1 MRLTEPRLPF
11 AGLVFA
17 ALVFGAGQAL
27 ALECGPA
34 AGSDERIAKGDD
46 FYIKFRAEPGPPP
59 MGDLFVVLA
68 QACSSS
74 HTPLDGQLGADAI
87 MPAHGHGMNYA
98 VKPVNTRRGAAR
110 LEGFLWQMPGL
121 WQVRFRLKSG
131 SETYRATHDY
141 EFVPQ

>member
-1 MRLTEPRLPF
+1 MRLIELRPLF
-11 AGLVFA
+11 VGAFIA
-17 ALVFGAGQAL
+17 ALLFSGQAL
-27 ALECGPA
+27 ALECGPDA
-34 AGSDERIAKGDD
+34 RDDERIAKGEDI
-46 FYIKFRAEPGPPP
+46 YVKFRAEPGPPP

-68 QACSSS
+68 QACSPA

-98 VKPVNTRRGAAR
+98 VKPVNTRQGAAR

-131 SETYRATHDY
+131 SQTYRATYDY
-141 EFVPQ
+141 EFAPQ